1 MDWIVR
7 KLTVDRASNP
17 RCMVIQQFPHLG
29 IAFAA
34 IPAHAEA
41 FDQLLAGAGSLI
53 DGFADLSVGHCFAD
67 TDIHI
72 SNLYPNPLPQ
82 EQGETHS

>member
-1 MDWIVR
+1 
-7 KLTVDRASNP
+7 
-17 RCMVIQQFPHLG
+17 MVIQQFPHLG

-72 SNLYPNPLPQ
+72 SNLYPNPRLSKLPPLFKLNV
-82 EQGETHS
+82 SRFLAFV